1 MTRRPIAYCDLET
14 YRNYF
19 LCKFL
24 FEDTG
29 DYREF
34 AMFPGKELNRVGILQ
49 ILATHT
55 IVTFNGI
62 NYDCPILALALT
74 GANNQMLK
82 DANDVIITRGMKPWD
97 FYHAY
102 NVKMPA
108 FADHIDIME
117 ILPGVRIS
125 LKAYAGIAHCPT
137 IQDLPIDPSQDI
149 SMLERVQLS
158 TYCGNDLRVTQT
170 CYKIAVEKEWVG
182 LRQHITDEIGIDVRS
197 KSDAQIA
204 EAITRAKLGYRPE
217 PIQRESGYQF
227 TYQAPPFI
235 QFKTEQLQNVL
246 NVVKSSPFT
255 VLHKDE
261 ETSDV
266 DADGNKIK
274 SGIRMHKD
282 VAALR
287 VRMGSSVYKFGAG
300 GLHSQ
305 ESGVWYETNDQFEIC
320 DDDVGSFYPR
330 IIITLGMYPEQC
342 GPKELEIYTGTY
354 DERMAAKRAKR
365 KKEANSKK
373 IVLNGKFGKLGS
385 KYSMFYAP
393 ELLMQVTITG
403 QLMLLMLIESLELAG
418 ISVVSANT
426 DGIVTRTPRGM
437 TRVRQ
442 CVMRDWEKRV
452 NMELETSFYRGIY
465 FRDVNNYFAITMD
478 GEVKRKGVFVHAEI
492 GSGPSSSKAP
502 HREICADAVIAY
514 VKDGTPIEQ
523 TVYRCRDI
531 RKFVTVRTVKGGCI
545 QYWHNAYAFD
555 SKAYEQA
562 EQADGMGADANVL
575 LGKVVRW
582 AYRRDYTGALHYKTN
597 GNMVADSTGA
607 WPLMTLPQ
615 QMPDWIDYEYY
626 VRHAREL
633 LATLKVTR

>member
-1 MTRRPIAYCDLET
+1 MRPIAYCDLET

-24 FEDTG
+24 FDDTG

-34 AMFPGKELNRVGILQ
+34 AMFPGKELNRPGILQ
-49 ILATHT
+49 ILATNT
-55 IVTFNGI
+55 IVTFNGG

-74 GANNQMLK
+74 GANNQALK
-82 DANDVIITRGMKPWD
+82 DANDIIITRGMKPWD
-97 FYHAY
+97 FYRAY
-102 NVKMPA
+102 SVKMPH
-108 FADHIDIME
+108 FTDHIDIME

-149 SMLERVQLS
+149 DMLQRVQLS
-158 TYCGNDLRVTQT
+158 TYCGNDLRVTQRL
-170 CYKIAVEKEWVG
+170 YKIACEKEWIG
-182 LRQHITDEIGIDVRS
+182 LREHISAEIGIDVRS

-217 PIQRESGYQF
+217 PLQRASGYQF
-227 TYQAPPFI
+227 TYQVPPSVS
-235 QFKTEQLQNVL
+235 FKTEQLQNVL

-261 ETSDV
+261 ETDEL

-274 SGIRMHKD
+274 SGIKMHKD
-282 VAALR
+282 VKALR
-287 VRMGSSVYKFGAG
+287 VQMGVSTYKFGAG

-305 ESGVWYETNDQFEIC
+305 ESGVWYESNEQHEIC
-320 DDDVGSFYPR
+320 DSDVGSFYPK
-330 IIITLGMYPEQC
+330 IIITLGLYPEQC
-342 GPKELEIYTGTY
+342 GPQELVIYTGTY
-354 DERMAAKRAKR
+354 DERMAAKRSKR

-403 QLMLLMLIESLELAG
+403 QLYLLMLIEALELAG
-418 ISVVSANT
+418 INVVSANT
-426 DGIVTRTPRGM
+426 DGIVTRTPRGLEQ
-437 TRVRQ
+437 VRAFI
-442 CVMRDWEKRV
+442 VADWERRTS
-452 NMELETSFYRGIY
+452 MELEHVTYRGIY
-465 FRDVNNYFAITMD
+465 FRDVNNYFAITTD
-478 GEVKRKGVFVHAEI
+478 DEVKRKGLFTPPEV

-502 HREICADAVIAY
+502 HREICSDAVIAY
-514 VKDGTPIEQ
+514 IKDGTPIEQ
-523 TVYRCRDI
+523 TVYRCRDV

-545 QYWHNAYAFD
+545 RRLDEGTEREQFD
-555 SKAYEQA
+555 QDRPGSFE
-562 EQADGMGADANVL
+562 L

-582 AYRRDYTGALHYKTN
+582 VYRRDYQGALHYKTN

-607 WPLMTLPQ
+607 WPMMTLPD
-615 QMPDWIDYEYY
+615 QMPDWVDYEYY
-626 VRHAREL
+626 VRHAQQL
-633 LATLKVTR
+633 LATLRYAQ